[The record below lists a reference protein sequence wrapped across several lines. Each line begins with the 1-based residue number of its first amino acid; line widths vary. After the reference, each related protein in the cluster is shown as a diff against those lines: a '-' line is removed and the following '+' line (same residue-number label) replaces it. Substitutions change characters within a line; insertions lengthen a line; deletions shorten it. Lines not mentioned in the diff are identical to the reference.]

1 MRGLRL
7 AFSLLSV
14 LPARVDDVDRET
26 AGRAITA
33 APLVG
38 LVLGA
43 AAAGTAVGAVAVGLA
58 PLLVGV
64 LVVGLLALATRG
76 MHVDGLGD
84 VADGLGC
91 YGPPEKALK
100 VMHDPAAGP
109 FAVVALIVNLGVQ
122 AAAISALLAQNRWG
136 AIVIA
141 VVAGRIAFGWG
152 CRRGVPP
159 AQQKGLGALV
169 AGTQP
174 LAIPVIWTVLLA
186 AASLTVHLWLGP
198 LAVLAA
204 TAAVL
209 GLLAHTTKRF
219 GGVNGDVLGACC
231 EVATTVALVVLSAKQ
246 IF

>member
-1 MRGLRL
+1 MRGVRL
-7 AFSLLSV
+7 AFSMLSV
-14 LPARVDDVDRET
+14 LPVRVDHVDRET

-38 LVLGA
+38 LVLGVL
-43 AAAGTAVGAVAVGLA
+43 AAGAALGGAAIGLA

-64 LVVGLLALATRG
+64 LVVGLLAIATRG

-91 YGPPEKALK
+91 YGPPERALK

-109 FAVVALIVNLGVQ
+109 FAVVALIVNLGAQ
-122 AAAISALLAQNRWG
+122 AAAISSLIAQNRWG

-141 VVAGRIAFGWG
+141 VVAGRVAFGWG

-159 AQQKGLGALV
+159 AQEKGLGALV

-174 LAIPVIWTVLLA
+174 AVVPAIWTALLA
-186 AASLTVHLWLGP
+186 AAAITVHPWLGP

-231 EVATTVALVVLSAKQ
+231 EVATTVVFVVLSGK
-246 IF
+246 